1 MDLIPNWNSHN
12 SVKKSI
18 LAAISWNVNALIMMM
33 KMKMTLLVYLVC
45 QRGSSLVP
53 IIGVASL
60 QENLPLS
67 HPLLINQLKV
77 PTLRIMSQLEF
88 CNNIVILFFR
98 QSNGMLSTKRGWV
111 CKLDHGKRASFK
123 TGSAFSRI
131 KFYERFKSKSK
142 RFDIECLDKKLGD
155 CGI

>member
-77 PTLRIMSQLEF
+77 PTLRMLSQLEI
-88 CNNIVILFFR
+88 CNNIVILFFM
-98 QSNGMLSTKRGWV
+98 QSNGML
-111 CKLDHGKRASFK
+111 
-123 TGSAFSRI
+123 
-131 KFYERFKSKSK
+131 
-142 RFDIECLDKKLGD
+142 
-155 CGI
+155 